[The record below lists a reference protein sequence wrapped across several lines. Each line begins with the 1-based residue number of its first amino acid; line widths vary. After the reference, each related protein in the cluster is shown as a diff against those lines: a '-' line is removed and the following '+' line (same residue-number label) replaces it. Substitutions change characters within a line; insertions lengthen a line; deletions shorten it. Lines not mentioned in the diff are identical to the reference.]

1 MRVLVTGGAGFIGS
15 HVADGF
21 LKAGYEV
28 DILDNLSTG
37 QQQNIPEDVKFYHE
51 DISNPV
57 VGTILRE
64 RKYSILCHLAAQ
76 IDVRRSVADPVFDVN
91 VNVIGTINLLL
102 QSLQHSIEYVIFSS
116 TGGAIYGEQEYF
128 PADELHPTNP
138 DSPYGINKLTSEK
151 YLNFLFKT
159 FKLPYTSLRYTNVYG
174 PRQNPKGEA
183 GVVSIFLDR
192 LLHGEKAI
200 IFGDGKQTRDY
211 VFVDDVVEANLL
223 AAEKRPVGVMNI
235 STGIETD
242 VNTIYRHI
250 ADALK
255 ISEEPEYAQPR
266 KGEQKRSVCLCTK
279 AKELLGWKPVTPL
292 SKGIPVTT
300 EYFKELY
307 EKNK

>member
-21 LKAGYEV
+21 LKEGYEV

-37 QQQNIPEDVKFYHE
+37 QERNIPKDAKFYQE

-57 VGTILRE
+57 IGVVLKE

-102 QSLQHSIEYVIFSS
+102 QCLQYGIDYVIFSS

-138 DSPYGINKLTSEK
+138 DSPYGINKLTAEK
-151 YLNFLFKT
+151 YLNFLFKS
-159 FKLPYTSLRYTNVYG
+159 FKLPYAALRYTNVYG

-192 LLHGEKAI
+192 LLRGEKAI
-200 IFGDGKQTRDY
+200 MFGDGTQTRDY
-211 VFVDDVVEANLL
+211 VFVHDVVRANLL

-242 VNTIYRHI
+242 VNSIYRHL
-250 ADALK
+250 ADALAS
-255 ISEEPEYAQPR
+255 SEEPEHAPPR
-266 KGEQKRSVCLCTK
+266 KGEQKRSVCSWNK
-279 AKELLGWKPVTPL
+279 AQELLGWKPATSL
-292 SKGIPVTT
+292 FEGIPVTT
-300 EYFKELY
+300 GYFKELF
-307 EKNK
+307 EREE